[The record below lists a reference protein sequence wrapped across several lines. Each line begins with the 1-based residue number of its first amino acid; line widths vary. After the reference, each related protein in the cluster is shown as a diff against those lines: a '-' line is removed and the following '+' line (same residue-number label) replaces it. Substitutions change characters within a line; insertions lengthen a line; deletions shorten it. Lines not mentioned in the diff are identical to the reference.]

1 MVNGLITESDVER
14 QELEDEMI
22 LRAGANGGEI
32 LNEIDMIICKE
43 NDTSQRINKQQW
55 LTFLRSVISKHAV
68 LQPEYEKRERDLDD
82 DIPF

>member
-1 MVNGLITESDVER
+1 MER

>member
-1 MVNGLITESDVER
+1 MDR

-32 LNEIDMIICKE
+32 LNELDMIICKE
-43 NDTSQRINKQQW
+43 NDTSQRINRQQW
-55 LTFLRSVISKHAV
+55 LTFLRSVISKQSE
-68 LQPEYEKRERDLDD
+68 LQSEYEKRERDLDD

>member
-1 MVNGLITESDVER
+1 MDR

-32 LNEIDMIICKE
+32 LNELDMIICKE

-55 LTFLRSVISKHAV
+55 LTFLRSVISKQAE
-68 LQPEYEKRERDLDD
+68 LQSEYEKRERDLDD